1 MRSEPKTRRGIDWMT
16 VAIYL
21 TLVICGWL
29 NIYAANMDP
38 DSTDFFNTNQEYFKQ
53 LIWIGI
59 SFLIIGIIMLIDSKF
74 FVEFAYIFYILGIL
88 LLISVIFLGV
98 EIFGAKSWFR
108 FGSFS
113 FQPVELA
120 KISTA
125 LAISHYMS
133 RYQFSIKNKSN
144 YIRLALIWILPVII
158 VILQNDT
165 GSALVFFAFFFVFF
179 REGMSPYIILFGFI
193 AIGIFICTLIISNTL
208 IILMLGIGLFLL
220 LFLKGWRKE
229 ILISTAIVL
238 GIFGIIALI
247 SYLLTGNISYNQGLL
262 IGLGV
267 SCMFLIYKALIKR
280 VSFIWFYMLIFWGG
294 IAFTYTTDYAIE
306 SVLNDYQRTRIMVML
321 GLEDDPLGAGY
332 NVNQSK
338 IAIGSGGITG
348 KGFLEGTQTKFNFVP
363 KQSTDFIF
371 CTIGEEWGFA
381 GTTFVIMLFLGLL
394 LRIVYLA
401 ERQHSDFSRI
411 YGYATTGVFF
421 FHFAINIGMTIGL
434 APVIG
439 IPLPFFSY
447 GGSSLLGFSVLLFIF
462 LKLDTYRNELI
473 R

>member
-38 DSTDFFNTNQEYFKQ
+38 DSTDFFNTSQEYFKQ
-53 LIWIGI
+53 LIWIGVC
-59 SFLIIGIIMLIDSKF
+59 FLFIGFIMLIDSKF
-74 FVEFAYIFYILGIL
+74 FVEFAYIFYILGVL

-98 EIFGAKSWFR
+98 EIYGAKSWFR
-108 FGSFS
+108 FGSFF

-133 RYQFSIKNKSN
+133 RFQFSLKKKSN
-144 YIRLALIWILPVII
+144 YLKLGLIWILPVVT

-165 GSALVFFAFFFVFF
+165 GSALVFLSFFLVFF

-193 AIGIFICTLIISNTL
+193 AIAIFICTLIISNTL
-208 IILMLGIGLFLL
+208 IILMLGICLYIILFI
-220 LFLKGWRKE
+220 KGWRKE
-229 ILISTAIVL
+229 VLIS
-238 GIFGIIALI
+238 IA
-247 SYLLTGNISYNQGLL
+247 

-267 SCMFLIYKALIKR
+267 FGVVALISSTFSGSINYDRAILIGFGCSSLFLIYKSLIKR
-280 VSFIWFYMLIFWGG
+280 VSFIWFYMLFFWGA
-294 IAFTYTTDYAIE
+294 IAFTFTTDYIVE
-306 SVLNDYQRTRIMVML
+306 SVLNDYQHTRIMIML

-338 IAIGSGGITG
+338 IAIGSGGLTG

-381 GTTFVIMLFLGLL
+381 GTTFVILLFLGLL
-394 LRIVYLA
+394 LRIVYLS

-411 YGYATTGVFF
+411 YGYATVGIFF
-421 FHFAINIGMTIGL
+421 FHFVINIGMTIGL

-447 GGSSLLGFSVLLFIF
+447 GGSSLLGFSILLFIF